1 MVQLVNWILAQ
12 NQQNRRYSLVDEY
25 EGCWAKQKSKTTNWK
40 VDANWKRTS
49 VKHIEHHITIELN
62 LNELKHLVFK
72 NIKCSQSSSDGQKK
86 SDYHVLPCDPKKG
99 ILPPLLS
106 RAWDPPGTHPTPKN
120 DPEGAQ
126 KGHKGSSLQTF
137 KIVSILRNI
146 CPTCGFERGVVDP
159 GVQPYGSR
167 LPHTGQRPLART
179 LVLTYNKP
187 SFKMNPRSSQCSLGF
202 ENLQQLWRPHPE
214 DSARVSSR

>member
-1 MVQLVNWILAQ
+1 MF
-12 NQQNRRYSLVDEY
+12 
-25 EGCWAKQKSKTTNWK
+25 
-40 VDANWKRTS
+40 
-49 VKHIEHHITIELN
+49 TI
-62 LNELKHLVFK
+62 V
-72 NIKCSQSSSDGQKK
+72 IRWPKK
-86 SDYHVLPCDPKKG
+86 SDRHVLPCDPKKG

-106 RAWDPPGTHPTPKN
+106 RAWDPPGTHPIPKN

-126 KGHKGSSLQTF
+126 KGHRGSSLQTF

-146 CPTCGFERGVVDP
+146 CPMCGFERGVVDP

>member
-1 MVQLVNWILAQ
+1 MPHMLWCLMVQLVNWILAQ

-86 SDYHVLPCDPKKG
+86 VIAMCSPVIPRKESCRPSF
-99 ILPPLLS
+99 P
-106 RAWDPPGTHPTPKN
+106 APGTHLGPIQPPKMIQRGLKRATRA
-120 DPEGAQ
+120 PPYRHS
-126 KGHKGSSLQTF
+126 KLSTY
-137 KIVSILRNI
+137 
-146 CPTCGFERGVVDP
+146 CGIFVQRVVLRGV
-159 GVQPYGSR
+159 
-167 LPHTGQRPLART
+167 L
-179 LVLTYNKP
+179 
-187 SFKMNPRSSQCSLGF
+187 
-202 ENLQQLWRPHPE
+202 
-214 DSARVSSR
+214 

>member
-1 MVQLVNWILAQ
+1 MKAAYATYVHMCTLHASWCNLWIEYRPRMGH
-12 NQQNRRYSLVDEY
+12 QQNRRYSLVDEY
-25 EGCWAKQKSKTTNWK
+25 EGCWAKHKSKTTNWK

-86 SDYHVLPCDPKKG
+86 VIAMSSPVIPRKESCR
-99 ILPPLLS
+99 LS

-159 GVQPYGSR
+159 GVQPYVSR
-167 LPHTGQRPLART
+167 LPHTGQRPLLEHQNQFELWCIVQKST
-179 LVLTYNKP
+179 CFHSVPT
-187 SFKMNPRSSQCSLGF
+187 SL
-202 ENLQQLWRPHPE
+202 
-214 DSARVSSR
+214 